1 MICRRSRRGFTLIET
16 VVTIGLIAAL
26 AAFIVPSVMN
36 KSGSADPVKVDNDLS
51 AIGVAIQ
58 SFSSDLKG
66 TNPGDI
72 EDLITPPIA
81 TTSCGAGVPCD
92 STINHTT
99 GYTSDMVALW
109 KGPYLAA
116 SINADPRSVLRSGY
130 IANVE
135 NPLLRF
141 DEVDGVPEFCGSS
154 GQTAQRCPGFVAT
167 NPLFVAVKLDSLN
180 AEQAGI
186 VNGLIDGPKET
197 NPGLEGRFRYPGS
210 GSPAYFLAAPIV
222 H

>member
-1 MICRRSRRGFTLIET
+1 MIHARPRRGFTLIET

-51 AIGVAIQ
+51 AISVAIQ

-72 EDLITPPIA
+72 EDLISVPIPV
-81 TTSCGAGVPCD
+81 TSCAAGIRCD
-92 STINHTT
+92 STVTHTF
-99 GYTSDMVALW
+99 GYTSDEVALW

-116 SINADPRSVLRSGY
+116 SISDDPTAVLRSGY
-130 IANVE
+130 IANIE
-135 NPLLRF
+135 NELMRF
-141 DEVDGVPEFCGSS
+141 DAVNGIPEFCSS
-154 GQTAQRCPGFVAT
+154 ADGTRQPCPGFVST
-167 NPLFVAVKLDSLN
+167 NPLFVAVKVDSLTT
-180 AEQAGI
+180 EQAGI
-186 VNGLIDGPKET
+186 VNNLIDGPKET
-197 NPGLEGRFRYPGS
+197 NPGLEGRFRYPAS

>member
-1 MICRRSRRGFTLIET
+1 MMRKRFRHGFTLIET
-16 VVTIGLIAAL
+16 VVTIGLVAAL

-51 AIGVAIQ
+51 AISVAIQ

-72 EDLITPPIA
+72 EDLITAPIA
-81 TTSCGAGVPCD
+81 ITSCGAGIRCD
-92 STINHTT
+92 STITHTF
-99 GYTSDMVALW
+99 GYSSDEVALW
-109 KGPYLAA
+109 KGPYLDA
-116 SINADPRSVLRSGY
+116 SISDDPAAVLRSGY
-130 IANVE
+130 VANVE
-135 NPLLRF
+135 NTLIRF
-141 DEVDGVPEFCGSS
+141 DATNGIPEFCADNGAR
-154 GQTAQRCPGFVAT
+154 QPCPGFVAT
-167 NPLFVAVKLDSLN
+167 NPLFVAVKVDSLT

-186 VNGLIDGPKET
+186 VNGLVDGPKER
-197 NPGLEGRFRYPGS
+197 NPGLEGRFRYPTS